1 MFQPNVSRMITAQ
14 DRAILSLKVARDKLR
29 RYQIKLGKDSSKLE
43 SQAKELIVL
52 RLKNR
57 ALLVLKLRKFKQREL
72 DGIDAK
78 LLSIQS
84 QIDDVEWATI
94 NLSILNAIE
103 SGTRELNRI
112 HDERSLEDVEALM
125 DDTNDAIEV
134 DIGCQTSFFSRFLF
148 ILQQHH
154 FIRHKRYIG
163 LKF

>member
-1 MFQPNVSRMITAQ
+1 MITAQ

-84 QIDDVEWATI
+84 QINDVEWASI
-94 NLSILNAIE
+94 NVSILNAIE

-125 DDTNDAIEV
+125 DDTNEAIEV
-134 DIGCQTSFFSRFLF
+134 DIDCQTLFSWPNSL
-148 ILQQHH
+148 I
-154 FIRHKRYIG
+154 
-163 LKF
+163 